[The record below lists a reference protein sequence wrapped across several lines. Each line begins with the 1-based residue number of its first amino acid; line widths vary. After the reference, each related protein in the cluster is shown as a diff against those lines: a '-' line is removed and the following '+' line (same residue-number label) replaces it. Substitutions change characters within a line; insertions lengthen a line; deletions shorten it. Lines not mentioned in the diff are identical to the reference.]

1 MKVWVVRHE
10 DYGDTEIWTEDTD
23 VLETPMVK
31 EELEML
37 GTPFYQNER
46 DQFVEDIERIKRLG
60 NISNAYI
67 DERLDVRLVEVKYL

>member
-1 MKVWVVRHE
+1 MKVWVVHHE
-10 DYGDTEIWTEDTD
+10 DYGDTEIWTEDTN
-23 VLETPMVK
+23 VLEIPMVK
-31 EELEML
+31 DELEML
-37 GTPFYQNER
+37 GGDYQDEH